1 MGLCVDELRGL
12 LRAPGNEG
20 LPAKK
25 ARGAK
30 VFADIGQVA
39 YDADLF
45 RRTLLRAQPPPP
57 WGKPLSKLVRPRL
70 SNNPSRLNHLHPD
83 PEKAAAA
90 KAPPPPPTG
99 REAKPAGA
107 KPPPARREAKKPV
120 AKPRRAEAKQ
130 PVAAAPRRA
139 GAEAKQPVAKAPR
152 RAEAEAKP
160 PVAAPTPPAD
170 RAEAKPPVVAPPPG
184 RRTEDEPTAAE
195 TRAYWTARERA
206 GAAAVTDRVLCR
218 ARARRA
224 HAPVEPTELGLATDQ
239 RVLVLRTELTATPGW
254 VFATR
259 DGNAGYVPRTYL
271 QPATARAPA
280 EPAAAP
286 KPEAKAAVAPAPPA
300 REAKAAAAP
309 PPAEVKAARPEPAAP
324 PAAEPKAAAPR
335 RAESKS
341 AGTKRKSKREAVREE
356 IRARAGMP
364 VPRLTKFGNNRAALA
379 EAPPAVQAA
388 MLGTL
393 KRAATEARQ
402 TIKRNDDIVAA
413 TLRRAPGGSPPPPSA
428 FFARRRESDASVASS
443 APPTPAPPSPAVVA
457 SPVVLMPSPPPREA
471 RRLSTSP
478 AVVLPS
484 RRRDSDASVPPS
496 PPPCASP
503 AVVRSPAVVHASP
516 AVVHAS
522 PAVVHASPAVVRAAA
537 SPAAEAAPP
546 AAERWAKFWEPMQR
560 CFYFVSDASGESR
573 WAAHFDEDVM
583 VVETAESV
591 TYVHHKTLEPVDG
604 PAEEGG
610 ATGAAAVCNWQTM
623 IDPVSG
629 QVYYY
634 SRLSGAAR
642 WTPPTW
648 TDYYDPQEGCVYYV
662 HRTTGASA
670 WEEPPGFREEAE
682 ALEPEEAADEAPE
695 DDAKHAGEPAAVD
708 ATAAKAQV
716 LFSYRKRPTAPWDPH
731 GRTMRRRPAPASPA
745 VVPSREL
752 QFGDT
757 LVLGDITLLD

>member
-1 MGLCVDELRGL
+1 MGLGVDELRGL

-20 LPAKK
+20 LPAK
-25 ARGAK
+25 RGRTK

-57 WGKPLSKLVRPRL
+57 QGKPLSKLVRPRL

-90 KAPPPPPTG
+90 KAPPPPPGG

-130 PVAAAPRRA
+130 PVAEPTPGRR
-139 GAEAKQPVAKAPR
+139 AEAKQPVA
-152 RAEAEAKP
+152 E
-160 PVAAPTPPAD
+160 PTPPAD
-170 RAEAKPPVVAPPPG
+170 RAEAKPPVAEPTPG

-195 TRAYWTARERA
+195 TGAYWTARELA

-271 QPATARAPA
+271 QPAAARAPA
-280 EPAAAP
+280 EPAAPP
-286 KPEAKAAVAPAPPA
+286 KP
-300 REAKAAAAP
+300 
-309 PPAEVKAARPEPAAP
+309 EVKAARPEPAAP

-335 RAESKS
+335 RAESKG
-341 AGTKRKSKREAVREE
+341 AGAKRKSKREVVREE
-356 IRARAGMP
+356 IRARAGKPM
-364 VPRLTKFGNNRAALA
+364 PRLTKFGNNRAALA
-379 EAPPAVQAA
+379 EAPSAVQAA

-413 TLRRAPGGSPPPPSA
+413 TLRRAPRGSPLPPSA

-443 APPTPAPPSPAVVA
+443 ASPTPAPPSPAVVA
-457 SPVVLMPSPPPREA
+457 SPAVVLMPSPPPREA

-478 AVVLPS
+478 DVVLPS
-484 RRRDSDASVPPS
+484 RRRDSDASAPPS
-496 PPPCASP
+496 PPCASP
-503 AVVRSPAVVHASP
+503 AVVRSPAVVASP
-516 AVVHAS
+516 AVVRAS

-537 SPAAEAAPP
+537 SP

-583 VVETAESV
+583 VVETAEAV

-670 WEEPPGFREEAE
+670 WEEPPSFRAEAE

-708 ATAAKAQV
+708 ATAVKAQV

-731 GRTMRRRPAPASPA
+731 GRTMRRKPAPASPA